1 MIESY
6 IPIFIQISVAILLAL
21 LLSGLGVFIGIK
33 RRTKQKLTSYES
45 GLEPVGTAKQ
55 RISVKYYL
63 VAMLFI
69 IFDIEVIFMY
79 PWAVSFRELGL
90 AGLIPMLTF
99 GLLLLAG
106 YYYILRKGGL
116 EWD

>member
-1 MIESY
+1 MLESY
-6 IPIFIQISVAILLAL
+6 LPIFAQITVAVVLGIVLSSLGIL
-21 LLSGLGVFIGIK
+21 IGKKK
-33 RRTKQKLTSYES
+33 RTEEKLTSYES
-45 GLEPVGTAKQ
+45 GLEPVSPEKT
-55 RISVKYYL
+55 RVSVKYYL

-79 PWAVSFRELGL
+79 PWAVSFRSMGL
-90 AGLIPMLTF
+90 AGLIPMVTF
-99 GLLLLAG
+99 TLLLLAG